1 MNASP
6 TKQKTPW
13 LLAGV
18 VLLVA
23 IVAAFIVWQLNQ
35 REPQPQEIAT
45 PPVVSAPAEPS
56 SEPAAAEPEPEPM
69 EVSEAPAAAQATADI
84 AEVVEEPPTPAADA
98 ADQPTLNNSDAQLTA
113 SLDRAGAGELN
124 QWLVQEHTLRK
135 LVRAINALE
144 EGKLV
149 AQHRPVVQPPT
160 GFKAERDGEQWRLSE
175 ANFARYEPYIAT
187 LEQVGPE
194 RLKILYQQY
203 SPLLEQAYQE
213 LGVEKGSFEQVARGA
228 LQQIINAP
236 RVEQPVELDST
247 SVTYHYTDE
256 RLEKLPE
263 LHKLMIRMGP
273 ENRERLRELAQ
284 ELLQELK

>member
-6 TKQKTPW
+6 TKQNTPW

-18 VLLVA
+18 VLLAAV
-23 IVAAFIVWQLNQ
+23 VAAFIVWQLNQ
-35 REPQPQEIAT
+35 QEPQPQDQASPT
-45 PPVVSAPAEPS
+45 AVNTPAEPS
-56 SEPAAAEPEPEPM
+56 PAPSPTPEPAPM
-69 EVSEAPAAAQATADI
+69 EVAEAPATGQTTAEI
-84 AEVVEEPPTPAADA
+84 AEIVEEPQAPATDA
-98 ADQPTLNNSDAQLTA
+98 ADQPSLDSSDAELTT
-113 SLDRAGAGELN
+113 SLKRAGAGELN

-160 GFKAERDGEQWRLSE
+160 AFKAERDGEHWRISE

-194 RLKILYQQY
+194 RLKVLYQQY

-236 RVEQPVELDST
+236 QVDQAIELDST
-247 SVTYHYTDE
+247 SVAYHYTDE
-256 RLEKLPE
+256 QLEKLPE

-273 ENRERLRELAQ
+273 QNRERVRELAGQ
-284 ELLQELK
+284 LLQELR